1 MGCNKGS
8 SWKHVFP
15 ILILTKLP
23 RYTSLVRRN
32 FLRFGKR
39 SGDHGVMRG
48 EHEEMEYND
57 DNDDD
62 MENRDESEDF
72 KVNILSFKVKNDHKA

>member
-1 MGCNKGS
+1 
-8 SWKHVFP
+8 
-15 ILILTKLP
+15 
-23 RYTSLVRRN
+23 
-32 FLRFGKR
+32 
-39 SGDHGVMRG
+39 MRG
-48 EHEEMEYND
+48 EHENMEYND